1 MQQLPSAHNNRS
13 QHFANLNL
21 YRDMG
26 IPAHKMLGMFWEID
40 VEIYDEFLNIL
51 PPAYCAGGF
60 RMIEKLTDDIAATYL
75 QVSGRYWCGYTCR
88 QTLEPHRML
97 NHIGR
102 IHS

>member
-1 MQQLPSAHNNRS
+1 MQQLPSARNNRS

-21 YRDMG
+21 YRDIG

-40 VEIYDEFLNIL
+40 EQIYDEFLNIL

-75 QVSGRYWCGYTCR
+75 KVSGRYWCGYTDR
-88 QTLEPHRML
+88 EQTSAAHFINFMRETT
-97 NHIGR
+97 
-102 IHS
+102 